1 MTTPALVIA
10 SFTATAFVAG
20 AAAIDREVAQDTF
33 ADTRA
38 VVEFQRAADSYAFL
52 HRQMENRLGLAHRR
66 AGKPIE
72 VIESA
77 ELATAI
83 VAERSTIPE
92 GALFTPAIVTMFRQ
106 RAARAARVPGCD
118 PGELRSGVWE
128 MFHGANSPATGSE
141 PVNPCIAEALPALP
155 DELEYR
161 SAGTVLLLVDSHA
174 NLVVDVLPALL
185 AGSEIRR

>member
-1 MTTPALVIA
+1 MAIQTLVTSSVVATALVA
-10 SFTATAFVAG
+10 AVAG
-20 AAAIDREVAQDTF
+20 IDHVIAQDTF
-33 ADTRA
+33 ADTRP

-52 HRQMENRLGLAHRR
+52 HRRVERRLSLAHRR
-66 AGKPIE
+66 VGKPIDM
-72 VIESA
+72 IEPA

-83 VAERSTIPE
+83 IAERSTASA
-92 GALFTPAIVTMFRQ
+92 GMLFTPAVVTVFRQ
-106 RAARAARVPGCD
+106 VAGRASRVPDCD

-128 MFHGANSPATGSE
+128 MFHEVNSPATGTE
-141 PVNPCIAEALPALP
+141 PVNRCIADALPALP

-161 SAGTVLLLVDSHA
+161 SAGTVLLLVDIHA